1 MSISHSQTCVGDA
14 QQEGRGS
21 TTTDGPT
28 TDMLRVILHPA
39 FNRHGAR
46 LCGKFVVTLDG
57 RQLCISRQPLLD
69 AARVLLADGVDPETP
84 IATRHAG
91 SDFDA
96 MTSTVGTAARWTV
109 KENEIQSP
117 HFVRWEAFPASRV
130 RPSLRQNERPAPGP
144 VLEAER
150 IHDADGGAA

>member
-21 TTTDGPT
+21 TTADRPT

-46 LCGKFVVTLDG
+46 LCGKFVVTLDS

-69 AARVLLADGVDPETP
+69 AARVLIKEGVDPTTQ

-91 SDFDA
+91 ADFDA

-109 KENEIQSP
+109 RETKTEGP
-117 HFVRWEAFPASRV
+117 RFVRWKGISRGDVQPPV
-130 RPSLRQNERPAPGP
+130 RFGERPVPNP
-144 VLEAER
+144 LPDAER
-150 IHDADGGAA
+150 LHDAVRLA

>member
-1 MSISHSQTCVGDA
+1 M
-14 QQEGRGS
+14 
-21 TTTDGPT
+21 TDL
-28 TDMLRVILHPA
+28 LRVIQRSA
-39 FNRHGAR
+39 FNCHGAR
-46 LCGKFVVTLDG
+46 LHGKFVATLDG

-69 AARVLLADGVDPETP
+69 AARVLLADGVDPEIP

-130 RPSLRQNERPAPGP
+130 RPSLRQNERPVPDP
-144 VLEAER
+144 VSDTER
-150 IHDADGGAA
+150 IHDADGSAA